1 MVRGHPGSVVED
13 FEDRQLTLRVDE
25 QLKPDL
31 RLVVVQGAMAPCIAD
46 QVVENLLQ
54 LVRVH
59 QGTEVTA
66 SHA

>member
-1 MVRGHPGSVVED
+1 MVRGHPGAVVED
-13 FEDRQLTLRVDE
+13 FEDRQLTLGVDE
-25 QLKPDL
+25 KLKPDL